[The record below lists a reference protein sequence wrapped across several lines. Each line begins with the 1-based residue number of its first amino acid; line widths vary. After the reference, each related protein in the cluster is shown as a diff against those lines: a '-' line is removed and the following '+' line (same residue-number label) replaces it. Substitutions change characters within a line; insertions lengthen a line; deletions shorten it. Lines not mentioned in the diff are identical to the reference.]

1 MNGKS
6 SRGEEREI
14 LLAVSSW
21 DMKRSP
27 NGCGSAC
34 SLVSCSLAVPG
45 LELIVWVAA
54 CVAYKK
60 RKGPCCFALED
71 VSCLSFLC
79 LLGPWKGTKAP
90 SAQESAVLPHLS
102 QPEGRTLLSGH
113 GLAEK
118 QQCDFFGRGFTLGF
132 TEQFTHCPY
141 AAVSAAV
148 RRSVLSQAENTTVCH
163 RRAFCVKND

>member
-54 CVAYKK
+54 RVAYKK

-102 QPEGRTLLSGH
+102 QPEGRTLHSGH

-118 QQCDFFGRGFTLGF
+118 QQCDFFWEGFHSWFYRAVHTLPIRCCVCSS
-132 TEQFTHCPY
+132 E
-141 AAVSAAV
+141 AVGVVSSREHNRV
-148 RRSVLSQAENTTVCH
+148 SLKSISC
-163 RRAFCVKND
+163 